1 MRKKYR
7 VSVNQSS
14 TKITSNNTLGK
25 DDISDSDKNNS
36 INAIKEEVATTKENS
51 SSVKSNN
58 QKSVKSKNQISKAK
72 QEKKVAYRNHRR
84 LYPCVKRVQIR
95 SFFWSVFSRMG

>member
-7 VSVNQSS
+7 VSANQSS

-36 INAIKEEVATTKENS
+36 INAIKEQVATTKENS
-51 SSVKSNN
+51 TSVKSNN
-58 QKSVKSKNQISKAK
+58 QRSVKSKNQISKAK
-72 QEKKVAYRNHRR
+72 QEKIVTYRNHRR
-84 LYPCVKRVQIR
+84 LSLCETCPNTD
-95 SFFWSVFSRMG
+95 FFLVRIFPHSD